1 MFSLGTE
8 NVKIFKRLRHDII
21 QNYKYDISL
30 SETSFIDDTNKNKIQ
45 GDISKQKN
53 QNLTEEQSIVLR
65 HLVVC

>member
-45 GDISKQKN
+45 EDISKQKN
-53 QNLTEEQSIVLR
+53 QNLTEEQLIVLR